1 MHFADLKCSSYYH
14 LNFKL
19 ATFGEVIQLL
29 IKGPSGLCVFVYLL
43 NMQRRCIVNYC

>member
-1 MHFADLKCSSYYH
+1 MHFADLKCSRYYH

-19 ATFGEVIQLL
+19 ANVGEVIQLL

-43 NMQRRCIVNYC
+43 YMQRRSTVNYC